1 MFHRLFTFEEN
12 ECHKIGCKA
21 VLLIYRFKRIFM
33 KINRQIII
41 ALSIMIVTSA
51 LYRVMPGRPLGFAP
65 QIAIALFS
73 GSLFASKKQYSFLL
87 PLLSMFISDLIY
99 QLLFNNQLSSIQGF
113 YSGQV
118 ENYLLIAATTVFGY
132 SLQSAKPAKYIVSF
146 LSAPTAY
153 FLVSNFLVWAQGGGY
168 HHPIS
173 FTGLMQTMVDGLPF
187 YPYSLVSTI
196 VFGAVLFGSF
206 RLLVPKFKAI

>member
-1 MFHRLFTFEEN
+1 
-12 ECHKIGCKA
+12 
-21 VLLIYRFKRIFM
+21 M
-33 KINRQIII
+33 KINKQITL
-41 ALSIMIVTSA
+41 ALVIMIATSA

-87 PLLSMFISDLIY
+87 PLLSMLVSDMMY
-99 QLLFNNQLSSIQGF
+99 QFLYNNGLSSIQGF
-113 YSGQV
+113 YSGQI
-118 ENYLLIAATTVFGY
+118 ENYLLIAATTIFGY
-132 SLQSAKPAKYIVSF
+132 SLQSAKPAKFIISF

-168 HHPIS
+168 HHPITA
-173 FTGLMQTMVDGLPF
+173 TGLIQTMADGLPF
-187 YPYSLVSTI
+187 YPYSLVSTAI
-196 VFGAVLFGSF
+196 FGAVLFGTF

>member
-1 MFHRLFTFEEN
+1 MPYFC
-12 ECHKIGCKA
+12 CHP
-21 VLLIYRFKRIFM
+21 YKRYFM
-33 KINRQIII
+33 KLNRQIIL
-41 ALSIMIVTSA
+41 ALVIMIATSA

-87 PLLSMFISDLIY
+87 PLLSMFVSDLMY
-99 QLLFNNQLSSIQGF
+99 QVLFNYGYSSIQGF
-113 YSGQV
+113 YAGQL
-118 ENYLLIAATTVFGY
+118 ENYILIAATTVFGF
-132 SLQSAKPAKYIVSF
+132 SLQGSKPSKYVLSF

-168 HHPIS
+168 HHPITA
-173 FTGLMQTMVDGLPF
+173 TGLAQTMVDGLPF
-187 YPYSLVSTI
+187 YPYSVVSTL

-206 RLLVPKFKAI
+206 RLMVPKFKAI

>member
-1 MFHRLFTFEEN
+1 
-12 ECHKIGCKA
+12 
-21 VLLIYRFKRIFM
+21 M
-33 KINRQIII
+33 KINRQITL
-41 ALSIMIVTSA
+41 ALVIMIATSA

-87 PLLSMFISDLIY
+87 PLLSMLVSDLMY
-99 QLLFNNQLSSIQGF
+99 QFLYNNGLSSIQGF
-113 YSGQV
+113 YSGQI
-118 ENYLLIAATTVFGY
+118 ENYFLIAATTVFGY
-132 SLQSAKPAKYIVSF
+132 SLQSAKPYKFIISF

-173 FTGLMQTMVDGLPF
+173 ASGLMQTMVDGLPF
-187 YPYSLVSTI
+187 YPYSIASTLI
-196 VFGAVLFGSF
+196 FGAVLFGSF

>member
-1 MFHRLFTFEEN
+1 
-12 ECHKIGCKA
+12 
-21 VLLIYRFKRIFM
+21 M
-33 KINRQIII
+33 KINRQIIL
-41 ALSIMIVTSA
+41 ALVIMIATSA

-87 PLLSMFISDLIY
+87 PLFSMLVSDLMY
-99 QLLFNNQLSSIQGF
+99 QFLYNNGLSSIQGF
-113 YSGQV
+113 YSGQI

-132 SLQSAKPAKYIVSF
+132 NLQSAKPSKFIISF

-168 HHPIS
+168 HHPINAS
-173 FTGLMQTMVDGLPF
+173 GLMQTMADGLPF
-187 YPYSLVSTI
+187 YPYSLVSTLI
-196 VFGAVLFGSF
+196 FGAVLFGSF